1 MAVKSILTY
10 QTDFT
15 GEFPYVEGMSGLWR
29 FNESEPDADDKL
41 IDSSGNDR
49 KISIINWSG
58 TTASIKT
65 HLKVINDGTIF
76 SELGER
82 MIVGGW
88 INPTTYSVGNTF
100 CPIFNTRYGPGQPIF
115 YLSLYSGKPRI
126 MLYNSSGSLILDK
139 SVTPSFK
146 LVNGGWYFI
155 AAVIEPD
162 KKKFTY
168 VLGDRDSG
176 EVFISDVMT
185 FTGELNRS

>member
-1 MAVKSILTY
+1 
-10 QTDFT
+10 
-15 GEFPYVEGMSGLWR
+15 
-29 FNESEPDADDKL
+29 
-41 IDSSGNDR
+41 
-49 KISIINWSG
+49 
-58 TTASIKT
+58 
-65 HLKVINDGTIF
+65 
-76 SELGER
+76 
-82 MIVGGW
+82 
-88 INPTTYSVGNTF
+88 
-100 CPIFNTRYGPGQPIF
+100 
-115 YLSLYSGKPRI
+115 

-176 EVFISDVMT
+176 EVWTSEVMT

>member
-29 FNESEPDADDKL
+29 FNESEPDADDRL

-88 INPTTYSVGNTF
+88 SIPRPT
-100 CPIFNTRYGPGQPIF
+100 R
-115 YLSLYSGKPRI
+115 
-126 MLYNSSGSLILDK
+126 
-139 SVTPSFK
+139 
-146 LVNGGWYFI
+146 
-155 AAVIEPD
+155 
-162 KKKFTY
+162 
-168 VLGDRDSG
+168 
-176 EVFISDVMT
+176 
-185 FTGELNRS
+185 